1 MNSSETSSNI
11 RSFVMRQFPVARK
24 NKIDDDSQLL
34 ESRVIDS
41 LGVLDIVAFLENS
54 FGISVTDDELVPEN
68 FGSINRMAS
77 FVDHKRN
84 RTQVTAD

>member
-1 MNSSETSSNI
+1 MNSLETSSSI

>member
-54 FGISVTDDELVPEN
+54 FRISVTDDELVPEN

>member
-1 MNSSETSSNI
+1 MNSPETSSNI

-24 NKIDDDSQLL
+24 NKIDDNSQLL